1 MKEQVRELMQPI
13 LTWLTEK
20 GLSFALDVAAALVI
34 LALGAIAIRLL
45 AAALNKAMKKADG
58 KHALAVRFVVSVI
71 VKVAWAFLLVTV
83 IGKLGVNVGPI
94 IAGLGVTG
102 FVLGFAFQESLG
114 SLASGLM
121 IAINEPFK
129 VGDYVS
135 VAGYEGTVTA
145 LDMMAVTLTTADSR
159 KVTIPNKSAWG
170 SPILNFSATKVR
182 RFDFP
187 VGIAYGEDIPK
198 ARRAILDALAGM
210 KGILAEP
217 AAEAVVTSLDDSAV
231 TITVRVWAN
240 NPEYWPVRN
249 EAVQTVKEALDR
261 AGVSIPFPQ
270 LDVHLPKTV

>member
-1 MKEQVRELMQPI
+1 MKEQACEMMQ
-13 LTWLTEK
+13 TVFVWLTEK
-20 GLSFALDVAAALVI
+20 GLSFALNVAAALVI
-34 LALGAIAIRLL
+34 LILGAVGIRILSSMLRRAMAKANGRHELAI
-45 AAALNKAMKKADG
+45 
-58 KHALAVRFVVSVI
+58 RFVVSVC

-83 IGKLGVNVGPI
+83 LGRLGVNVGPI

-170 SPILNFSATKVR
+170 SPILNYSATKIR

-198 ARRAILDALAGM
+198 ARRTVLDALAGM
-210 KGILAEP
+210 PGLLADP
-217 AAEAVVTSLDDSAV
+217 APEAVVTALGDSAV
-231 TITVRVWAN
+231 TLTVRLWAN
-240 NPEYWPVRN
+240 NPDYWQVRN

-261 AGVSIPFPQ
+261 AGVAIPFPQ
-270 LDVHLPKTV
+270 LDVHLPAK